1 MLVVFV
7 AIAIVDIKD
16 QRIREPALIALALA
30 GLVLYGLIGWI
41 AWWAVRRFE
50 SRLGMP
56 LLFILYSIAMG
67 LLFFVATVIYLVIAH
82 IYRGGRI

>member
-1 MLVVFV
+1 VLVVFV
-7 AIAIVDIKD
+7 AIAIVDIKG

-30 GLVLYGLIGWI
+30 GLVLYGFIGWI

-50 SRLGMP
+50 SRVGMS
-56 LLFILYSIAMG
+56 LLFVLYSIAMG

-82 IYRGGRI
+82 IYRGGKI